1 MARSQKKIRGLVTG
15 FEACKAARCR
25 NQSLANFVCG
35 HCLFL
40 TQDAL
45 EVIEPDAK
53 V

>member
-1 MARSQKKIRGLVTG
+1 MARSQIRGLVTG
-15 FEACKAARCR
+15 FEACKAACCR
-25 NQSLANFVCG
+25 NQSLANFVSG

-45 EVIEPDAK
+45 EVIEPDAN